1 MRKVL
6 IFLFLGL
13 GIFHITFAQN
23 RLNDLQEAL
32 ALSTKRTYDNVL
44 KQIENIVDT
53 LDFTT
58 AERECLETIEIC
70 QTLQYRRLALPK
82 AYDILA
88 KICQKHNRP
97 DLALEYYLKSTENY
111 EKEDFKQA
119 LAYTYYRIGFLHLNA
134 KHFGKA
140 QNFLQNALKIGKDS
154 LASRQLINVYN
165 ALALCYK
172 DANNFRIATKY
183 FDNALQVAKKEQDSV
198 LIAVIYGNI
207 ATFHFDKG
215 EYQEALPYYKE
226 ALRINL
232 AYQGDIEQIALT
244 YNALGKTYLQIK
256 QTNLAEKNF
265 QQALQLALPNHIHLA
280 LQEAYHGLAQ
290 IYALKNDFG
299 KAYQYHTLY
308 KQASDSTN
316 IKSKNLA
323 VLEMQHRFD
332 IEAKDNQI
340 LLLTKDIE
348 KHYFQK
354 VSFVAGAISLIILT
368 FFFIRNY
375 WKERKI
381 NHLLNE
387 QNQQISHQ
395 KEEIQAQ
402 AEQLAQ
408 VNETKDKL
416 FSIVSHD
423 LRSPLNS
430 LSSALELLQTQN
442 ISQVDFQR
450 LVVDLQRNLD
460 SVHNTLEN
468 LLQWAYNQM
477 NGIKTQPQ
485 VFDIKQI
492 TEEIVALYQ
501 HKAEAKEISLSDLVR
516 AKTLIIA
523 DKNQIRLIIR
533 NLVANAIKFTATGGK
548 VTLNAEIKEDWV
560 ICSVADT
567 GVGMSQADAK
577 KLFQSGTYFSKRGTA
592 NEKGTGLGLLLCKE
606 FIEKNKGQIWLK
618 SKENEGTTFYFSLP
632 YAS

>member
-1 MRKVL
+1 MRKIL

-53 LDFTT
+53 LDFVS

-70 QTLQYRRLALPK
+70 QTLQYRRLALPQ

-88 KICQKHNRP
+88 KVCQKHNRP
-97 DLALEYYLKSTENY
+97 DLALEYYLKSTESY

-119 LAYTYYRIGFLHLNA
+119 LAHAFYRIGFLHLNA

-140 QNFLQNALKIGKDS
+140 QNFLQNALKTAKDS
-154 LASRQLINVYN
+154 LESRQLINVYN

-172 DANNFRIATKY
+172 DANNFPMAAKY
-183 FDNALQVAKKEQDSV
+183 FDNALQVAKNEKDSV
-198 LIAVIYGNI
+198 LIAVIYSNI

-215 EYQEALPYYKE
+215 EYKEALPYYKE
-226 ALRINL
+226 GLRINL
-232 AYQGDIEQIALT
+232 AYQGDTEQIALM
-244 YNALGKTYLQIK
+244 YNALGKIYLQVR
-256 QTNLAEKNF
+256 QTDLAEKNF
-265 QQALQLALPNHIHLA
+265 QQALQLALPNRIHLA
-280 LQEAYHGLAQ
+280 LQEAYYGLAQ
-290 IYALKNDFG
+290 IHAFRKDFSQ
-299 KAYQYHTLY
+299 AYQYHTLY
-308 KQASDSTN
+308 KRASDSTN
-316 IKSKNLA
+316 LKSNNLA
-323 VLEMQHRFD
+323 VLEMQHRFE

-354 VSFVAGAISLIILT
+354 VSFVAGAISLVMLT

-375 WKERKI
+375 WKERKT
-381 NHLLNE
+381 NHLLNQ

-408 VNETKDKL
+408 VNTTKDKL

-430 LSSALELLQTQN
+430 LSSALELLQAQN

-450 LVVDLQRNLD
+450 LVVDLRRSLD

-468 LLQWAYNQM
+468 LLQWAYTQM

-501 HKAEAKEISLSDLVR
+501 SKADDKEISLSDLVR
-516 AKTLIIA
+516 GKTLVMA

-533 NLVANAIKFTATGGK
+533 NLIANAIKFTAAGGK
-548 VTLNAEIKEDWV
+548 VTLSAEIKENWV
-560 ICSVADT
+560 ICAVADT
-567 GVGMSQADAK
+567 GVGMSQADAER
-577 KLFQSGTYFSKRGTA
+577 LFQSGTHFSKRGTA

-606 FIEKNKGQIWLK
+606 FIERNNGQIWLR

-632 YAS
+632 YIS